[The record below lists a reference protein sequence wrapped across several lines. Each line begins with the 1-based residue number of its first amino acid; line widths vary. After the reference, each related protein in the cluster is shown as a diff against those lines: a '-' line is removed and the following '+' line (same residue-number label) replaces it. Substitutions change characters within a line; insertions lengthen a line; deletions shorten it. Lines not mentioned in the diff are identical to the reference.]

1 MLLTISLTLA
11 ISSQGQSFTP
21 FGLGNTKMDLPFGSK
36 MKSIE
41 PEKDEVAESESSLNE
56 AAMILESIKMRIRQ
70 LEEQKL

>member
-1 MLLTISLTLA
+1 
-11 ISSQGQSFTP
+11 
-21 FGLGNTKMDLPFGSK
+21 